1 MVVWRADVAHWR
13 AGWAAMTRCLR
24 GLLVLIALPAF
35 APTARAQ
42 DGDAEFKVFLAGI
55 RAEAIAAGVTAQT
68 FDKALAGITPD
79 RSLPDLILRPG
90 PRPLDARG
98 QAEFTKTPLQYL
110 DMPYLSRL
118 AAEGRALR
126 DKHAATLRAIE
137 RELGVEPAILLAV
150 WGRET
155 AFGRFELKHN
165 VVRVLLTQAYLG
177 RRKDVFRKELIAALK
192 LIQHGVLDPARHRS
206 SWAGAVGLTQFMPSE
221 FKDLAYD
228 MDRDGRKDIWTSVPD
243 ALASAANQLRA
254 KGWIHGIP
262 WGIEVSA
269 PTREACRQEGPWNAK
284 PLAEWARDG
293 FAPASGQ
300 PFAPRL
306 NEQKAFLLTPGGAHG
321 PAFLV
326 FENFLV
332 LKRYNFADLYAVF
345 VGHLGDR
352 ITGAG
357 AFVTQWTTPPMISN
371 QEIGEIQE
379 RLGARGYPVEK
390 VDGKAGM
397 NTRSLIGKFQKDAG
411 MAVDCWPGT
420 SVLTRLKAQSGG

>member
-1 MVVWRADVAHWR
+1 MMSWRAVVAGCG
-13 AGWAAMTRCLR
+13 AGWVATARS
-24 GLLVLIALPAF
+24 LVLLALLAF
-35 APTARAQ
+35 APAARAQ
-42 DGDAEFKVFLAGI
+42 TTDAAFTAFLAEI
-55 RAEAIAAGVTAQT
+55 RAEAIAAGVSAAT
-68 FDKALAGITPD
+68 FDKAMAGITPD
-79 RSLPDLILRPG
+79 RSLPDLVLKPG

-98 QAEFTKTPLQYL
+98 QAEFTKTPLEYL
-110 DMPYLSRL
+110 DLPYLSRL

-126 DKHAATLRAIE
+126 EKHAETLRAIE
-137 RELGVEPAILLAV
+137 RELAVEPAILLAV

-192 LIQHGVLDPARHRS
+192 LIEQGVLDPARHRS

-221 FKDLAYD
+221 FEQLAYD

-243 ALASAANQLRA
+243 ALASAANQLKA
-254 KGWIHGIP
+254 KGWVHGVP
-262 WGIEVSA
+262 WGIEVRA
-269 PTREACRQEGPWNAK
+269 PTREACLQEGPWNAK
-284 PLAEWARDG
+284 PLADWARDG
-293 FAPASGQ
+293 FAPAAGQ
-300 PFAPRL
+300 AFPPRL
-306 NEQKAFLLTPGGAHG
+306 SAEKAFLLTPGGAHG
-321 PAFLV
+321 PVFLV

-352 ITGAG
+352 ITGG
-357 AFVTQWTTPPMISN
+357 PAFVTPWTTPAMISN
-371 QEIGEIQE
+371 QDIGEIQE

-411 MAVDCWPGT
+411 MPVDCWPGT
-420 SVLTRLKAQSGG
+420 APLTRLRARSGG